1 MQQEWRAP
9 TVAVLEV
16 VLELGGEALCCCG
29 PGHPLKPPTRQHRQV
44 GAAAAVAV
52 AVAVAAV
59 MAVVAAAV
67 MVVVAAAGPPRRFQ

>member
-1 MQQEWRAP
+1 MQQQWRAP

-59 MAVVAAAV
+59 MAVVAAA
-67 MVVVAAAGPPRRFQ
+67 GPPRRLR

>member
-1 MQQEWRAP
+1 MQQQWRAP

-16 VLELGGEALCCCG
+16 VLELDGEALCCCG

-52 AVAVAAV
+52 AVA
-59 MAVVAAAV
+59 AAAV
-67 MVVVAAAGPPRRFQ
+67 MVVVAAAGPPRRLR

>member
-1 MQQEWRAP
+1 MQQQWRAP

-52 AVAVAAV
+52 AAV
-59 MAVVAAAV
+59 MA
-67 MVVVAAAGPPRRFQ
+67 VVAAAGPPRRLR